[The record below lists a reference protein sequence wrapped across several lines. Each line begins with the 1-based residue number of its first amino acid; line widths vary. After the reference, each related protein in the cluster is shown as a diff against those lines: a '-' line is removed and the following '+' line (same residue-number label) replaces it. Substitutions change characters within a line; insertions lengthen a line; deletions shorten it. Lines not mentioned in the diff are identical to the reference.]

1 MPRRR
6 VLVVDDNLEM
16 ANTIVDYLRSQ
27 GFDAEAVSGGAE
39 GMVRFAAAPADA
51 VLTDL
56 RMQDVDGLDVLE
68 GIHKIDP
75 DTPVVIMTAFGAIDT
90 AVDAIRRGAY
100 HYVTKPFKMDVV
112 RVMLERACA
121 ERSLRSENER
131 LRRAV
136 EDRYSF
142 ASLVGKS
149 PSMQELYTLIERVA
163 AAPLPALILGETGTG
178 KELVA
183 RAIHAHGPRAKG
195 AFVAVN
201 CAALPEALLESEL
214 FGHARGAFTGATQ
227 PRRGLFVE
235 ADGGTLL
242 LDEIGDMPMALQAKL
257 LRVLESGELRAV
269 GSDTVRH
276 CDVRLLAATHR
287 VLEDLVREG
296 KFREDLY
303 YRLRVLSLR
312 LTALRERREDIPML
326 LEHFLTI
333 ARRQTPA
340 SPVADFTPE
349 AVALLSQHSWPGN
362 VRELEHFVQSRVVTG
377 REAKIA
383 AETVRAY
390 LQEVSSEHPL
400 DRARK
405 GLWTL
410 RELEQ
415 EYIAWVV
422 EHSGGNKTRASEILG
437 IDPST
442 LYRREIRGKA

>member
-16 ANTIVDYLRSQ
+16 ASTIADYLRSQ
-27 GFDAEAVSGGAE
+27 GFEVETVSGGAE
-39 GMVRFAAAPADA
+39 GLARFASAPADA

-56 RMQDVDGLDVLE
+56 RMQDVDGMDVLE
-68 GIHKIDP
+68 GIRRIDP
-75 DTPVVIMTAFGAIDT
+75 DAPVVIMTAFGAIDT
-90 AVDAIRRGAY
+90 AVEAIRRGAY

-112 RVMLERACA
+112 RVMLERACS
-121 ERSLRSENER
+121 ERSLRSENDR

-136 EDRYSF
+136 EDRFSF
-142 ASLVGKS
+142 ASLVGRS
-149 PSMQELYTLIERVA
+149 PEMQELYTLIERVA
-163 AAPLPALILGETGTG
+163 AVPLPALILGETGTG

-183 RAIHAHGPRAKG
+183 RAIHAHGPRAKA

-242 LDEIGDMPMALQAKL
+242 LDEIGDMPLALQAKL
-257 LRVLESGELRAV
+257 LRVLESGEIRPV

-312 LTALRERREDIPML
+312 LTPLRERREDIPLL

-333 ARRQTPA
+333 ARRGAPTA
-340 SPVADFTPE
+340 LVAGFTPE
-349 AVALLSQHSWPGN
+349 AVALLGEHSWPGN
-362 VRELEHFVQSRVVTG
+362 VRELEHLVQSLVVTG
-377 REAKIA
+377 SEAKVGADSIR
-383 AETVRAY
+383 TFLRA
-390 LQEVSSEHPL
+390 VSADHPL

-405 GLWTL
+405 GLWSL

-415 EYIAWVV
+415 EYINWVV
-422 EHSGGNKTRASEILG
+422 EHTRGNKTRASEILG

-442 LYRREIRGKA
+442 IYRRELRGRS